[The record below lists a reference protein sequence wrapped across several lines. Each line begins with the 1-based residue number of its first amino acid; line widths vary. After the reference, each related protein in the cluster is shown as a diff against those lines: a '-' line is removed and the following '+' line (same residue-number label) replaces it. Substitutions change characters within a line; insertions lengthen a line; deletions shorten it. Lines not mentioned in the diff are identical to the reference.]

1 MNEDLEIKKL
11 MSDYQ
16 PELTDSA
23 DFMAAL
29 NEKLDVV
36 EDVKVYHELQTRKY
50 RKLLLAALIS
60 GAVVGGL
67 LIAFILL
74 APATFGEFHL
84 LLDSSFFVFLM
95 SYKTLFLVA
104 GAILI
109 TAACA
114 IPALTSRSA
123 SN

>member
-1 MNEDLEIKKL
+1 MKEDLEIKKL
-11 MSDYQ
+11 LSDYQ

-60 GAVVGGL
+60 GAAVGGL

>member
-1 MNEDLEIKKL
+1 MKEDLEIKEL
-11 MSDYQ
+11 LSDYQ

-23 DFMAAL
+23 DFMASL

-60 GAVVGGL
+60 GAAVGGL

-84 LLDSSFFVFLM
+84 LLDSSLFVFLM
-95 SYKTLFLVA
+95 TYRTWFLLA
-104 GAILI
+104 AAILI
-109 TAACA
+109 TAACTV
-114 IPALTSRSA
+114 PVLRTRDA

>member
-1 MNEDLEIKKL
+1 MKEDLEIKKL
-11 MSDYQ
+11 LSDYQ

-36 EDVKVYHELQTRKY
+36 EDVKVYHERQIHKY
-50 RKLLLAALIS
+50 RRVLFIALVA
-60 GAVVGGL
+60 GAVIGGL
-67 LIAFILL
+67 LAAFILL

-84 LLDSSFFVFLM
+84 LLDSSLFVFLM
-95 SYKTLFLVA
+95 TYRTWFLLA
-104 GAILI
+104 AAILI
-109 TAACA
+109 TAACTV
-114 IPALTSRSA
+114 PVLRTRDA

>member
-1 MNEDLEIKKL
+1 MKEDLEIKKL
-11 MSDYQ
+11 LSDYQ

-60 GAVVGGL
+60 GAAVGGL

-74 APATFGEFHL
+74 APATFGEFYL

-95 SYKTLFLVA
+95 TYRTWFLLTA
-104 GAILI
+104 AILI
-109 TAACA
+109 TAACTV
-114 IPALTSRSA
+114 PVLRTRSA

>member
-1 MNEDLEIKKL
+1 MKEDLEIKKL
-11 MSDYQ
+11 LSDYQ

-60 GAVVGGL
+60 GAAVGGL

-84 LLDSSFFVFLM
+84 LLDSSLFVFLM
-95 SYKTLFLVA
+95 TYRTWFLLA
-104 GAILI
+104 AAILI
-109 TAACA
+109 TAACTV
-114 IPALTSRSA
+114 PVLRTRDA

>member
-1 MNEDLEIKKL
+1 MNEDLDIKKL
-11 MSDYQ
+11 ISDYQ
-16 PELTDSA
+16 PEMTDGA

-29 NEKLDVV
+29 NDKLDAV
-36 EDVKVYHELQTRKY
+36 EDVKVYHERQTHKY
-50 RKLLLAALIS
+50 RKTLLAALVA
-60 GAVVGGL
+60 GAVAGGL

-95 SYKTLFLVA
+95 SYKTLFLIA

-109 TAACA
+109 TAACVV
-114 IPALTSRSA
+114 PALRTRSTS
-123 SN
+123 N

>member
-1 MNEDLEIKKL
+1 MKEDLEIKEL
-11 MSDYQ
+11 LSDYQ

-60 GAVVGGL
+60 GAAVGGL

>member
-1 MNEDLEIKKL
+1 MKEDLEIKKL
-11 MSDYQ
+11 LSDYQ

-23 DFMAAL
+23 RFMAAL

-36 EDVKVYHELQTRKY
+36 EDVKVYHERQIHKY
-50 RKLLLAALIS
+50 RRVLFIALVA

-67 LIAFILL
+67 LAAFILL

>member
-1 MNEDLEIKKL
+1 MKEDLEIKEL
-11 MSDYQ
+11 LSDYQ

-23 DFMAAL
+23 DFMASL

-60 GAVVGGL
+60 GAAVGGL

-95 SYKTLFLVA
+95 TYRTWFLLA
-104 GAILI
+104 AAILI
-109 TAACA
+109 TAACTV
-114 IPALTSRSA
+114 PVLRTRDA

>member
-1 MNEDLEIKKL
+1 MAFITL
-11 MSDYQ
+11 
-16 PELTDSA
+16 SA
-23 DFMAAL
+23 SASL

-60 GAVVGGL
+60 GAAVGGL

-95 SYKTLFLVA
+95 TYRTWFLLA
-104 GAILI
+104 AAILI
-109 TAACA
+109 TAACTV
-114 IPALTSRSA
+114 PVLRTRDA

>member
-1 MNEDLEIKKL
+1 MKEDLEIKKL
-11 MSDYQ
+11 LSDYQ

-23 DFMAAL
+23 RFMAAL

-36 EDVKVYHELQTRKY
+36 EDVKVYHERQVHKY
-50 RKLLLAALIS
+50 RRVLFIALVA

-67 LIAFILL
+67 LAAFILL

>member
-1 MNEDLEIKKL
+1 MKEDLEIKKL
-11 MSDYQ
+11 LSDYQ

-23 DFMAAL
+23 DFMASL

-60 GAVVGGL
+60 GAAVGGL